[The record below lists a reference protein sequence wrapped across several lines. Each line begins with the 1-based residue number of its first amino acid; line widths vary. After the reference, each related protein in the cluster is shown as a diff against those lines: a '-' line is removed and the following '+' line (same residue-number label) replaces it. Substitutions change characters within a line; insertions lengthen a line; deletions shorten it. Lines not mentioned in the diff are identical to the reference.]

1 VLEELGGRG
10 HEVLVQFGLG
20 DGDRGE
26 LGVGGGCGVTDAGAN
41 DIVFG
46 IVRDFAPRECGSLLC
61 VGHHG
66 NRRWKRQTQ
75 KR

>member
-26 LGVGGGCGVTDAGAN
+26 LGVRGGGGMTEAGAN
-41 DIVFG
+41 DVVFG
-46 IVRDFAPRECGSLLC
+46 SVRDFAPRECGSLFS
-61 VGHHG
+61 VGH
-66 NRRWKRQTQ
+66 WK
-75 KR
+75 